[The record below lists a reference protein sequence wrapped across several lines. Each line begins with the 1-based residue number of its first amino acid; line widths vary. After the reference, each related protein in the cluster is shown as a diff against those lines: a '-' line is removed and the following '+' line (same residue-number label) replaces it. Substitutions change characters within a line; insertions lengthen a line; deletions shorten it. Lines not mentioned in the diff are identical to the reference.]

1 MTHRSRALALYALA
15 CYVLSVAIVPAGF
28 MAAPVESGA
37 AFHLCPGDARSAQII
52 DAFDG
57 GDPHHHHHHAQQQY
71 AAPSADL
78 DCGFAVDYRAVLEKH
93 RTEKHDEEKPQ
104 TIEQAVIKY
113 LARRLAE
120 AKSGHISFEHYRN
133 LKIFTGL

>member
-1 MTHRSRALALYALA
+1 MTNRSRALALYALV

-57 GDPHHHHHHAQQQY
+57 DDPHHHHHHAQQQD

-78 DCGFAVDYRAVLEKH
+78 DCGFAGAGTDLLVASAA
-93 RTEKHDEEKPQ
+93 
-104 TIEQAVIKY
+104 IEPADFPVHMPSSFTSRNAWHTTAW
-113 LARRLAE
+113 LRPPARSPPA
-120 AKSGHISFEHYRN
+120 
-133 LKIFTGL
+133 